1 MFFCSLHSGTEKVA
15 ENFFSPGVDSDKDE
29 EDDTAQTAEQLVETA
44 TPPIRLP
51 NPLSGSTETADDD
64 DDERRTS
71 VFTNYFHKAEEAK
84 LAVLE
89 HHVKLTTEQ
98 LKTNDEQAKWKNKK
112 NVCISF
118 QRGRCRFGAKCRF
131 AHSISSEAVETG
143 TDLRAEVSVFTPKF
157 GLLPSV
163 QMPLNMELDEDEDM
177 QKKRK
182 HRSGVTD
189 TLLPPKRAMMS
200 LEQQRKEE
208 RPWTVKPK

>member
-1 MFFCSLHSGTEKVA
+1 MFWCYSQQSGTDKVA
-15 ENFFSPGVDSDKDE
+15 ENFFRPAEDSDKDE
-29 EDDTAQTAEQLVETA
+29 EDVAVQTAEQTVESA
-44 TPPIRLP
+44 TPLIRLP
-51 NPLSGSTETADDD
+51 NPLSGSTETADD

-98 LKTNDEQAKWKNKK
+98 LKANDGQAKRKNKK

-131 AHSISSEAVETG
+131 AHSISSEAIETG
-143 TDLRAEVSVFTPKF
+143 NDLRTEVSVFTPKF
-157 GLLPSV
+157 GLLPSAH
-163 QMPLNMELDEDEDM
+163 MPLSMEPDEDEDV

-189 TLLPPKRAMMS
+189 TLLPPKRAMQS
-200 LEQQRKEE
+200 LDLQRKEE
-208 RPWTVKPK
+208 RPWTVKPQ